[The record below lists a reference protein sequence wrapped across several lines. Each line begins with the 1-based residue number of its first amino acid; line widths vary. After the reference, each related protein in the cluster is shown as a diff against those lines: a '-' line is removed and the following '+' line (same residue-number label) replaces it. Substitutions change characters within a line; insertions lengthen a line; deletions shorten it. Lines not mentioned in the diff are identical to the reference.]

1 MKTVGSMNPTG
12 GLAQRADSP
21 LSSHRWLFVVE
32 GVALVLIGITA
43 IALPTIATLA
53 FEIFVGWLL
62 LLSGFIGGAT
72 TLSNR
77 RSAGF
82 VWSLVSAIVAIIAG
96 VVLLRWPLSGAVS
109 LTVILILFF
118 LLEGF
123 ASIMFALA
131 HRRNQTASWRWMFA
145 SGLIDLG
152 LAALILTGLPGTSI
166 WAIGLLLGINLIFG
180 GSALLT
186 MSVQRRGLAVR
197 AARQGG

>member
-1 MKTVGSMNPTG
+1 M
-12 GLAQRADSP
+12 A
-21 LSSHRWLFVVE
+21 
-32 GVALVLIGITA
+32 IT
-43 IALPTIATLA
+43 
-53 FEIFVGWLL
+53 
-62 LLSGFIGGAT
+62 
-72 TLSNR
+72 
-77 RSAGF
+77 
-82 VWSLVSAIVAIIAG
+82 AG

-180 GSALLT
+180 GSALLA
-186 MSVQRRGLAVR
+186 MAIQRRGLAVR

>member
-1 MKTVGSMNPTG
+1 M
-12 GLAQRADSP
+12 
-21 LSSHRWLFVVE
+21 
-32 GVALVLIGITA
+32 VLLGITA
-43 IALPTIATLA
+43 TALPTIATLA

-62 LLSGFIGGAT
+62 LLSGIIGGVT

-82 VWSLVSAIVAIIAG
+82 VWSLVSAIVAITAG

-180 GSALLT
+180 GSALLA
-186 MSVQRRGLAVR
+186 MAIQRRGLAVR

>member
-1 MKTVGSMNPTG
+1 MKALGSIDSIG
-12 GLAQRADSP
+12 DLSQKAQGP
-21 LSSHRWLFVVE
+21 LSRYRWLFIFE
-32 GVALVLIGITA
+32 GVALVLLGITA

-53 FEIFVGWLL
+53 FEIFFGWLL
-62 LLSGFIGGAT
+62 LLSGIIGAVT

-82 VWSLVSAIVAIIAG
+82 AWSLVSAIAAITAG

-131 HRRNQTASWRWMFA
+131 HRRDRTASWQWMLA
-145 SGLIDLG
+145 SGAIDFG

-180 GSALLT
+180 GCALLA
-186 MSVQRRGLAVR
+186 MAVQRQGSGARDATRGT
-197 AARQGG
+197 